1 MPRDELTG
9 GNLAVSKD
17 YVCQIVAQES
27 TPFFVLKIM
36 KYEKVILRKILTQT
50 LKKSGPS

>member
-1 MPRDELTG
+1 MPRDELSG
-9 GNLAVSKD
+9 GNIAVTKY

-36 KYEKVILRKILTQT
+36 KYEKVILRKLLTQA